1 MEGRTATAD
10 RYAAFK
16 FYGRGTLL
24 ASHEGGRGRGRRGA
38 DDGRATTR
46 RGLFKM
52 LLLHR
57 VIANKREIALQK
69 TGYELSY
76 MHKRDIDFNK
86 PPQAKVCRQMCPV

>member
-24 ASHEGGRGRGRRGA
+24 EERGRRRRG
-38 DDGRATTR
+38 DDG
-46 RGLFKM
+46 GLFKM

-57 VIANKREIALQK
+57 VMMISNKREIALQNAE
-69 TGYELSY
+69 YELLEENV
-76 MHKRDIDFNK
+76 HTRHIDFK
-86 PPQAKVCRQMCPV
+86 LRPRASSGRQVCPV